1 MYKLRINLAIRAMQ
15 PEPEESVLDIQIEI
29 VFTFFS
35 NGVTHKVSRVN
46 PSTALIAG
54 ITFVFNSLM
63 LSLPFIIN
71 VETRWLLTTPVPK
84 NQVTRL
90 LSSRL

>member
-1 MYKLRINLAIRAMQ
+1 M
-15 PEPEESVLDIQIEI
+15 
-29 VFTFFS
+29 
-35 NGVTHKVSRVN
+35 
-46 PSTALIAG
+46 STALMAG
-54 ITFVFNSLM
+54 IAFVFNSLM

-71 VETRWLLTTPVPK
+71 VETRRLLTTPLPK